1 MNTNEKIFLLIT
13 VLVFLAFFLYA
24 SNTVASDQ
32 EIWVYI
38 IFLPILAFV
47 IYTLYYQIQE
57 NALVNAGGNLNVIN
71 YYTLDPVFVQI
82 IEDGKFFAWNDYV
95 EPDSITQYEW
105 KGLHEIQVILSDDP
119 NTGNPAT
126 TIFFDRTYNV
136 SGNDTI
142 LVVLNADGQ
151 IFEQFN
157 TN

>member
-1 MNTNEKIFLLIT
+1 MNTNEKIFLLIA

-47 IYTLYYQIQE
+47 FYTMYYQIQE

-71 YYTLDPVFVQI
+71 YYSLDPVFVQI

-126 TIFFDRTYNV
+126 TIFYDRTYNV